1 MAREGQYPPVEGQG
15 RRAANS
21 ALSAFAG
28 AIWKRLN
35 RPIGGRA
42 VSPRKRRQERGV
54 AMLLVV
60 TSIAIMT
67 AVAVDFQFNA
77 SVDLQLAAN
86 ARDELRAE
94 YLARSAINVG
104 RLVLMFQRQLDSQTG
119 NAGSLLQSL
128 GLGGTTGGS
137 LNFRLWALP
146 TIHCPY
152 S

>member
-1 MAREGQYPPVEGQG
+1 M
-15 RRAANS
+15 
-21 ALSAFAG
+21 
-28 AIWKRLN
+28 
-35 RPIGGRA
+35 
-42 VSPRKRRQERGV
+42 

-128 GLGGTTGGS
+128 GLGGATGG
-137 LNFRLWALP
+137 
-146 TIHCPY
+146 Y
-152 S
+152 